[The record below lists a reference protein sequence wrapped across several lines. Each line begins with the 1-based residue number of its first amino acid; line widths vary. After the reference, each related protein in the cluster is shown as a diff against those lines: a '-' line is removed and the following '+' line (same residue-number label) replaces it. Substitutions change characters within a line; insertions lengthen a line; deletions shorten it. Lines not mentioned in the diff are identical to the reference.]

1 MKGYLFDENLPAR
14 LTFTPTLPVFSA
26 SEVGESPTDSEVW
39 AYARQRRLVIVTK
52 DADFADRIISR
63 PPPPW
68 VVHLKFGNLR
78 RREYHAV
85 LARFWPRIEK
95 LLQTHKLLNVHAD
108 CVEAIG

>member
-14 LTFTPTLPVFSA
+14 LTFTPSLPVFNVSQ
-26 SEVGESPTDSEVW
+26 VGESPTDCEVW
-39 AYARQRRLVIVTK
+39 AYARQRHLVIVTK

-63 PPPPW
+63 SPPPW
-68 VVHLKFGNLR
+68 VGHLKFGNLR
-78 RREYHAV
+78 RREYHAL
-85 LARFWPRIEK
+85 LARTWPGVEK